1 MQVPKGNNPW
11 TKYRKVAPKVVAL
24 GNLKNLEKHVL
35 IKTKWR
41 KNNVFTTHSFN
52 EMTPQITSIPSN

>member
-24 GNLKNLEKHVL
+24 GNLKNLEKM
-35 IKTKWR
+35 
-41 KNNVFTTHSFN
+41 F
-52 EMTPQITSIPSN
+52 Q